1 MIVLADPEGSVLQD
15 STRVCISPGFGWIWT
30 PPSCKVD
37 PPCIHLV
44 LNWDLPRGRRGGG
57 AGGRREPPGVS
68 PGRGP
73 LPVRSGDRDPRT
85 SDPEASLEHPFFSL
99 CCSAWRRGMGSSA
112 RPLSKARLHVLIC
125 SEVGV
130 SKHCLCPPCPS
141 LLGQVWGAHSLREEW
156 KTSGHPYP

>member
-57 AGGRREPPGVS
+57 RGGGGNRQECLQEE
-68 PGRGP
+68 GP
-73 LPVRSGDRDPRT
+73 
-85 SDPEASLEHPFFSL
+85 SL
-99 CCSAWRRGMGSSA
+99 CAQVIGIPGHLIQKLPLNIPSFPFAAPRGVEGWGARRG
-112 RPLSKARLHVLIC
+112 H
-125 SEVGV
+125 
-130 SKHCLCPPCPS
+130 
-141 LLGQVWGAHSLREEW
+141 
-156 KTSGHPYP
+156 